1 MGICGQERKRK
12 ESKDKDSK
20 NKEKEATKLQ
30 KHNDEENKNINKN
43 ENIKENKE
51 KKKNKNKDKNKE
63 EDTKKNKEKN
73 KKENKKVNKNENKNK
88 EENKKKNEEEN
99 REEIEKKTKEENKEE
114 NKIENKKENEK
125 EPQYKNQ
132 GTSIG
137 KSIFYG
143 STKLIRSCTQSHKK
157 FNFESKFKDGQ
168 VIKSNE
174 TNNDIKESD
183 IIKESN
189 CSRNNILDY
198 MFNAKNNDIKEFK
211 IINEDN
217 DSENNN
223 LGNNSNKN
231 ILNSIKENWDSKNND
246 LNNNFVENKDYYFV
260 CSRCKCRNPHIENLN
275 FDINIKDFNVSY
287 YCACLYNNN
296 RPQEEPLHLLIDSQ
310 NPLNK
315 CPIHSRNILKS
326 YCKECKKFFCD
337 LCEENNDDH
346 IKDFINHDNIISED
360 NAKKILKESSKTK
373 FANIYRKIIEKYLNQ
388 FHSPK
393 YHLKNDFLEGHSDK
407 VTALIQL
414 DSGSIATGSYDTTIR
429 IWDLERLSCIKIIQ
443 GLGKIFALLEFEE
456 NMLLSSS
463 ENIIC
468 LWDLKSDKNECIHK
482 FDGHELW
489 VNCLVKCDDKTF
501 ASASNDCSII
511 IWDYYKKSIIKKFEA
526 HDDCILAL
534 IKLKDGNLCSGSVD
548 KLIKIWNLK
557 EEKSI
562 KNLSGHKNWVKCL
575 CQMDNETLL
584 SGSDDKTIK
593 VWKNYVCIN
602 TIKQHTHSVRVLLK
616 INDDY
621 FISGSFDK
629 SIKIWDIKKYKCHQT
644 INETSSALCIAKLNN
659 NDLISSHSDNR
670 VILWEKL

>member
-1 MGICGQERKRK
+1 MGNVCCKKKKYSVR
-12 ESKDKDSK
+12 
-20 NKEKEATKLQ
+20 
-30 KHNDEENKNINKN
+30 KNISGRNKRS
-43 ENIKENKE
+43 I
-51 KKKNKNKDKNKE
+51 
-63 EDTKKNKEKN
+63 KN
-73 KKENKKVNKNENKNK
+73 KKT
-88 EENKKKNEEEN
+88 EEGLIN
-99 REEIEKKTKEENKEE
+99 EE
-114 NKIENKKENEK
+114 NKIANSDRNKRSKNKKIEESKINEKNKIANSGRNKKSIKNKKTEESKIIVPDFKIHTTENSTEASTRRNLTREKKNNYFNVIENNKDIKIIKKKKKIKKEEDHRNNKINENKVITDLKKEK
-125 EPQYKNQ
+125 
-132 GTSIG
+132 
-137 KSIFYG
+137 
-143 STKLIRSCTQSHKK
+143 
-157 FNFESKFKDGQ
+157 
-168 VIKSNE
+168 
-174 TNNDIKESD
+174 
-183 IIKESN
+183 
-189 CSRNNILDY
+189 
-198 MFNAKNNDIKEFK
+198 
-211 IINEDN
+211 
-217 DSENNN
+217 
-223 LGNNSNKN
+223 
-231 ILNSIKENWDSKNND
+231 KNND
-246 LNNNFVENKDYYFV
+246 LNKNYDEDKDYYFV
-260 CSRCKCRNPHIENLN
+260 CPRCKCRSPHIENLN

-287 YCACLYNNN
+287 YCACLYNDKKVQKEFLN
-296 RPQEEPLHLLIDSQ
+296 LLISSKS
-310 NPLNK
+310 PSNK
-315 CPIHSRNILKS
+315 CPIHSENTLQF
-326 YCKECKKFFCD
+326 YCKECKQSFCD
-337 LCEENNDDH
+337 LCEEDNNKEH
-346 IKDFINHDNIISED
+346 KIKEHKKDLVNYNNIMSED
-360 NAKKILKESSKTK
+360 NAKTILEKSSLTKYEDIYKKIVE
-373 FANIYRKIIEKYLNQ
+373 EYLIQLNA
-388 FHSPK
+388 PK
-393 YHLKNDFLEGHSDK
+393 YHCKSSLKDHSDK

-414 DSGSIATGSYDTTIR
+414 QSGLIATGSYDTTIR
-429 IWDLERLSCIKIIQ
+429 IWNLEKLSCDKIIQ
-443 GLGKIFALLEFEE
+443 CLGKIFVLLEFEE

-463 ENIIC
+463 ENTIF